1 MPKSMRHRV
10 ADLFGAET
18 GKALGTFHPS
28 EVEARTYA
36 FELHKVRQ
44 ETAKRLL
51 VRSSGEFEVL

>member
-1 MPKSMRHRV
+1 MRHRV